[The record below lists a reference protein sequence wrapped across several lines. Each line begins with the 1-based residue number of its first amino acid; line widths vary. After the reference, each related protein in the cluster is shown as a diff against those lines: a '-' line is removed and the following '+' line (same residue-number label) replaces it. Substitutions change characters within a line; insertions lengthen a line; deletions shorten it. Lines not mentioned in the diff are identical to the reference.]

1 MSQDI
6 KIKTDNY
13 NFKFRVSGIVI
24 IENKLL
30 VTDMDNSSFFCLPGG
45 YVELGENTEESII
58 REMKEEINKNFE
70 VKEYLGVVENYFINK
85 YTKKMHEISFYYLMH
100 PKDFIDTNDFII
112 YEKDGEGIIK
122 QDFKWI
128 DLNEID
134 NYDIRPE
141 FLKERL
147 RKSDMVFNHLIIDKL
162 EKL

>member
-13 NFKFRVSGIVI
+13 NFKFRVSGVVIV
-24 IENKLL
+24 ENKLL
-30 VTDMDNSSFFCLPGG
+30 VTDMDNSGFFCLPGG
-45 YVELGENTEESII
+45 YVELGETTMEAII

-100 PKDFIDTNDFII
+100 PKDFIDINDFII

-128 DLNEID
+128 DLDEID

-147 RKSDMVFNHLIIDKL
+147 RKNDMVFNHLIIDKL

>member
-1 MSQDI
+1 MNQDI

-24 IENKLL
+24 VENKLL
-30 VTDMDNSSFFCLPGG
+30 ITDMDNSGFFCLPGG
-45 YVELGENTEESII
+45 YVELGETTVEAII

-70 VKEYLGVVENYFINK
+70 VKEYLGVVEIYFINK

-147 RKSDMVFNHLIIDKL
+147 RKNDMVFNHLIINQIDKL
-162 EKL
+162 